1 MQDIKH
7 QDVKAYYRTNSADTA
22 GGPEVEMDGR
32 RERMSHH
39 VNEERE
45 GERER
50 LKKRVM
56 REGEM
61 RRDQLTQRKQDVTGE
76 DGKQDERG

>member
-22 GGPEVEMDGR
+22 GGPEVEMDGW

-45 GERER
+45 GERKRER
-50 LKKRVM
+50 LKKESDARGRDAARPADTERAGCHRGR
-56 REGEM
+56 REVG
-61 RRDQLTQRKQDVTGE
+61 
-76 DGKQDERG
+76 

>member
-1 MQDIKH
+1 MQDIKP

-45 GERER
+45 RGRER
-50 LKKRVM
+50 LKKESDARGRDAARPADTERAGCHRGR
-56 REGEM
+56 REVG
-61 RRDQLTQRKQDVTGE
+61 
-76 DGKQDERG
+76 